1 MNTEDRGLAMALI
14 YSPKAKQDA
23 SKQLNPLNTSE
34 IESLRREMKQDG
46 EWAKAQLR
54 QRKARRDARQA

>member
-1 MNTEDRGLAMALI
+1 MALI
-14 YSPKAKQDA
+14 DSQDT
-23 SKQLNPLNTSE
+23 SKRLNPLTPSE

-54 QRKARRDARQA
+54 QRKAQQVKSQT

>member
-1 MNTEDRGLAMALI
+1 MALI

>member
-1 MNTEDRGLAMALI
+1 MESI
-14 YSPKAKQDA
+14 SSPKVKQDT
-23 SKQLNPLNTSE
+23 SKQLNPLTQSE

-54 QRKARRDARQA
+54 NRKAQKAKEQA

>member
-1 MNTEDRGLAMALI
+1 MELI
-14 YSPKAKQDA
+14 DSPKAKQDT
-23 SKQLNPLNTSE
+23 SKQLNPLSKSE

-54 QRKARRDARQA
+54 SRRARKVVRMA